1 MFTVHIKKLTN
12 LSLNLYLL
20 LLNTLYPISCVGCGE
35 KEVGLCLKC
44 LSTIPPPDFKQEEQ
58 VISAF
63 SYQNKIAKKAIW
75 KLKYRNGRYLAPIL
89 AEALY
94 ERLLP
99 ELADLKM
106 LKNWKEAI
114 LIPIPLSAKRF
125 KKRGYN
131 QAELLAKSLIEK
143 DNREN
148 FVLKNDILI
157 RKIDTKPQADIK
169 NKSERKNNIR
179 GCFTVKN
186 KELVR
191 GKNIIL
197 IDDVSTTGAT
207 LEEAEKTLK
216 KSGAKNFLKITVAH

>member
-1 MFTVHIKKLTN
+1 MFNVNLKKLTGLLQPFSFL
-12 LSLNLYLL
+12 LS
-20 LLNTLYPISCVGCGE
+20 NTLYPISCVGCGE
-35 KEVGLCLKC
+35 KEVGLCAKC
-44 LSTIPPPDFKQEEQ
+44 LAVLPPPDFKQEEE
-58 VISAF
+58 VVAVF
-63 SYQNKIAKKAIW
+63 SYQNKIVKRVIW

-99 ELADLKM
+99 ELADLK
-106 LKNWKEAI
+106 LIKNWSDSI

-131 QAELLAKSLIEK
+131 QAELLAEALIKK
-143 DNREN
+143 DMGEN
-148 FVLKNDILI
+148 FTLKKDILL
-157 RKIDTKPQADIK
+157 RTIDTKPQAEIK
-169 NKSERKNNIR
+169 NKGERKNNVR

-186 KELVR
+186 KNLVR

-207 LEEAEKTLK
+207 LYEAGKALK
-216 KSGAKNFLKITVAH
+216 KSGARNFLKITVAK